1 MSKDGGLDKGSG
13 GGGRKKWTDL
23 RSVSEVVLIGL
34 VDGLDV
40 REEGKR
46 KLRITARCLWLEQ
59 LSG

>member
-13 GGGRKKWTDL
+13 GGGRKKWIDL
-23 RSVSEVVLIGL
+23 RFVLEVVLIGF

-46 KLRITARCLWLEQ
+46 KFRIIVRCFWFE
-59 LSG
+59 